1 MSRASSAASPHAR
14 WWVVVTLV
22 ALATVLVAWRPWEVG
37 DEASEPDAIG
47 AAAGAVATTT
57 PPTPGPSAP
66 PTAKLTPPPTP
77 DPTLTSTSNVLT
89 TPEPPGA
96 TAVFDATTATGL
108 FVTADQLAAGVPAA
122 SEAGVTPRA
131 MPGWGLATGS
141 EVVPGR
147 CLLVRTV
154 VGQEP
159 VGYDARGWT
168 GTGLTYAQSLTL
180 LKDSAAART
189 AFATLVG
196 RVDACPEYSV
206 TDPSG
211 DPERWQVEAA
221 IEGQGLYPS
230 IVQEVTVQ
238 PGIGQLRGFRGHL
251 LVGNAVVSWTALT
264 ADDDVA
270 GALGSADDLSA
281 MVQDRA
287 LAAVRALG

>member
-22 ALATVLVAWRPWEVG
+22 VLAAVLVAWRPWDVAG
-37 DEASEPDAIG
+37 GASQADATG
-47 AAAGAVATTT
+47 AAAGAVATATPTPAPSAEPTSART
-57 PPTPGPSAP
+57 PPAS
-66 PTAKLTPPPTP
+66 P
-77 DPTLTSTSNVLT
+77 DPTLTSTSNVLS

-96 TAVFDATTATGL
+96 TAVFDSTTATAL
-108 FVTADQLAAGVPAA
+108 FVTTDQLAAGVPAA
-122 SEAGVTPRA
+122 SEAGVAPRA

-168 GTGLTYAQSLTL
+168 GTGLTYGQSLTL
-180 LKDSAAART
+180 LKDPAAART

-196 RVDACPEYSV
+196 RVDACPDYSV
-206 TDPSG
+206 TDPGG

-238 PGIGQLRGFRGHL
+238 SGTGQLRGYRGHL

-264 ADDDVA
+264 AADDVA